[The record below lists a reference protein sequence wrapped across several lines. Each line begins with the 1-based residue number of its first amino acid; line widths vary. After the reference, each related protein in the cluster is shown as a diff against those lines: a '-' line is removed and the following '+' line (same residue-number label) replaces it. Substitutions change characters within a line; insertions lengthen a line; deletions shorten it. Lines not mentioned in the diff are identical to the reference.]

1 MGNKNQIIASCPGL
15 CCEKSIHLNNND
27 NNIQSNNKPPYTQV
41 NKNSFEY
48 IEIIGRGGF
57 SKVWKV
63 YDKRDKKV
71 YALKQLSKVKIID
84 THSESSVIAERD
96 MLSKIYHPFIVNMH
110 YSFQDSDH
118 LYLVMDI
125 LTGGDLRYHFSKN
138 KIFTEEQT
146 KFLICCII
154 LSLEY
159 IHSNCIIHRDLK
171 PENLVLDAKGYL
183 RLTDFGIAKIYHSDK
198 QILDNSG
205 TPGYMAPEVM
215 CNQPNTYVVDYFA
228 LGVIV
233 YEFMRGYRPY
243 LGKNRK
249 EIKDKILSKQVQ
261 IDRYQLPI
269 GWSLHAGD
277 FVNSLLQR
285 KPNKRLGNKGVEE
298 VKQHP
303 WIKYFNWKDLYLE
316 KLEPPFVPNN
326 QDNYDREYCNH
337 LERIGL
343 HTKER
348 YERIDRNVKYKEV
361 FKEYVYYDRK
371 HEIEKED
378 ATAFGV
384 AYASTSNSNCMSGG
398 NTNHVTLIGNGGEML
413 SSITKDGTV
422 NVKSR
427 NKNVINVKDP
437 LTMYT
442 NPHLIYKIL
451 DEKELK
457 AFAIDKLKNEN
468 KNSHRH
474 GRNKSRFSI
483 SSNLFHTAGKV
494 INNGKKSK
502 VLKDTDN
509 TTSSDKENNKALN
522 VNEIPVVSSSKFR
535 IKVAR
540 NFIINNNH

>member
-1 MGNKNQIIASCPGL
+1 
-15 CCEKSIHLNNND
+15 
-27 NNIQSNNKPPYTQV
+27 
-41 NKNSFEY
+41 
-48 IEIIGRGGF
+48 
-57 SKVWKV
+57 
-63 YDKRDKKV
+63 
-71 YALKQLSKVKIID
+71 
-84 THSESSVIAERD
+84 
-96 MLSKIYHPFIVNMH
+96 
-110 YSFQDSDH
+110 
-118 LYLVMDI
+118 
-125 LTGGDLRYHFSKN
+125 
-138 KIFTEEQT
+138 
-146 KFLICCII
+146 
-154 LSLEY
+154 
-159 IHSNCIIHRDLK
+159 
-171 PENLVLDAKGYL
+171 LVLDSKGYL
-183 RLTDFGIAKIYHSDK
+183 RLTDFGISKIYHNDK

-285 KPNKRLGNKGVEE
+285 KPNKRLGSKGVEE

-337 LERIGL
+337 LERVGL

-348 YERIDRNVKYKEV
+348 YERIERNVKYKEV
-361 FKEYVYYDRK
+361 FKDYVYYDRK

-384 AYASTSNSNCMSGG
+384 ANASTSHSNCMSGG
-398 NTNHVTLIGNGGEML
+398 NTNHVTLVGSGGEML

-427 NKNVINVKDP
+427 NKNVINVKEP
-437 LTMYT
+437 LTTYT

-457 AFAIDKLKNEN
+457 AFTIDKLKNEN

-474 GRNKSRFSI
+474 RRNKSRFSI

-502 VLKDTDN
+502 VLKETDN
-509 TTSSDKENNKALN
+509 TSSSDKENNKVLN